1 MDASLGSGG
10 GPEARAGSTVSIGAT
25 SATAE
30 VNNASRKA
38 VLRGFRR
45 SKAELSSS
53 AARGRTADH
62 RALTRREH

>member
-1 MDASLGSGG
+1 MEASLGSGG
-10 GPEARAGSTVSIGAT
+10 GPEARARTASIGAT

-30 VNNASRKA
+30 VNKTSLNAF
-38 VLRGFRR
+38 LRDFRR

-53 AARGRTADH
+53 AARGRAADH